1 MPAPRNIRARG
12 VFALGVTATA
22 IPWATPFPSP
32 KLPDVATP
40 LRADV
45 EGGRALAGS
54 TGQVAAAADP
64 DVALMLRVQAGDQA
78 AFQELFAKFAPRVL
92 QYARRLVGSEA
103 RAEEVTQDVFVQV
116 FRFRLRYRP
125 DARFATWLYTI
136 ATNLCL
142 NELRRPERHL
152 RVDLWDR
159 RDDEPD
165 REGPPLPDPQAIDP
179 ETGAASRELARA
191 LESAI
196 GELPPKQRAALLLSR
211 IDGLAYRDVG
221 DAIGCSEG
229 AVKALLFR
237 ATHALKARLRE
248 HM

>member
-1 MPAPRNIRARG
+1 VA
-12 VFALGVTATA
+12 ATA
-22 IPWATPFPSP
+22 IPWDSAIASP
-32 KLPDVATP
+32 KLPFVSAP
-40 LRADV
+40 R
-45 EGGRALAGS
+45 GRGDTRPASPGRLA
-54 TGQVAAAADP
+54 AEAADG
-64 DVALMLRVQAGDQA
+64 DVALMLRVQAGDESA
-78 AFQELFAKFAPRVL
+78 YRDLFAKFAPRIL
-92 QYARRLVGSEA
+92 QYVRRLVGSEA

-142 NELRRPERHL
+142 NELRRPERQL

-159 RDDEPD
+159 PGDEPD
-165 REGPPLPDPQAIDP
+165 AEGPPLPDPAAIDP
-179 ETGAASRELARA
+179 EVGVATRELARA
-191 LESAI
+191 IERAV

-211 IDGLAYRDVG
+211 QDGLAYRDVG
-221 DAIGCSEG
+221 EALGISEG

>member
-1 MPAPRNIRARG
+1 M
-12 VFALGVTATA
+12 
-22 IPWATPFPSP
+22 
-32 KLPDVATP
+32 
-40 LRADV
+40 
-45 EGGRALAGS
+45 EGGGTLAGS
-54 TGQVAAAADP
+54 GGQVAAAADP

-78 AFQELFAKFAPRVL
+78 AYQELFTKFAPRIL

-125 DARFATWLYTI
+125 DARFSTWLYTI

-152 RVDLWDR
+152 RVDIWDR

-165 REGPPLPDPQAIDP
+165 REGPPLPDPQAVDP
-179 ETGAASRELARA
+179 EAGAASRELARA
-191 LESAI
+191 LETAI
-196 GELPPKQRAALLLSR
+196 AELPPKQRAALLLSR
-211 IDGLAYRDVG
+211 MDGLAYRDVG
-221 DAIGCSEG
+221 DALGCSEG

-237 ATHALKARLRE
+237 ATHSLKARLRE

>member
-1 MPAPRNIRARG
+1 MGGARG
-12 VFALGVTATA
+12 LAAA
-22 IPWATPFPSP
+22 RPSP
-32 KLPDVATP
+32 
-40 LRADV
+40 
-45 EGGRALAGS
+45 
-54 TGQVAAAADP
+54 AAADP
-64 DVALMLRVQAGDQA
+64 DVALMLRVQAGDQGA
-78 AFQELFAKFAPRVL
+78 YRDLFAKFAPRVL

-116 FRFRLRYRP
+116 FRFRDRYRP

-142 NELRRPERHL
+142 NDLRRPERQL

-159 RDDEPD
+159 RDEPD
-165 REGPPLPDPQAIDP
+165 DGPQLPDRDAVDP
-179 ETGAASRELARA
+179 EAGAATRELARA
-191 LESAI
+191 LDAAI
-196 GELPPKQRAALLLSR
+196 AELPPKQRAALLLSR
-211 IDGLAYRDVG
+211 MDGLAYRDVG
-221 DAIGCSEG
+221 ETLGISEG

>member
-1 MPAPRNIRARG
+1 
-12 VFALGVTATA
+12 
-22 IPWATPFPSP
+22 
-32 KLPDVATP
+32 
-40 LRADV
+40 V
-45 EGGRALAGS
+45 EGGGAVAG
-54 TGQVAAAADP
+54 TGGQVAAASDP

-125 DARFATWLYTI
+125 DARFTTWLFTI
-136 ATNLCL
+136 VTNLCL
-142 NELRRPERHL
+142 NELRRPERRL
-152 RVDLWDR
+152 RVDIWDR

-165 REGPPLPDPQAIDP
+165 REGPPLPDPRAIDP
-179 ETGAASRELARA
+179 EAGAATRELARA
-191 LESAI
+191 LETAI

-211 IDGLAYRDVG
+211 MDGLAYRDVG
-221 DAIGCSEG
+221 DALGCSEG

-237 ATHALKARLRE
+237 ATHTLKARLRE
-248 HM
+248 HI

>member
-1 MPAPRNIRARG
+1 MKHRRAPRVRSH
-12 VFALGVTATA
+12 VTAIAVPWA
-22 IPWATPFPSP
+22 IPLPSP
-32 KLPDVATP
+32 KVPIVAAP
-40 LRADV
+40 LRAGV
-45 EGGRALAGS
+45 EGRGALEGGG
-54 TGQVAAAADP
+54 GQVAAAADP

-78 AFQELFAKFAPRVL
+78 AYQELFTKFAPRIL

-125 DARFATWLYTI
+125 DARFSTWLYTI

-152 RVDLWDR
+152 KVDIWER

-179 ETGAASRELARA
+179 EAGAASRELARA
-191 LESAI
+191 LEKAI
-196 GELPPKQRAALLLSR
+196 AELPPKQRAALLLSR
-211 IDGLAYRDVG
+211 MDGLAYRDVG
-221 DAIGCSEG
+221 DALGCSEG

-237 ATHALKARLRE
+237 ATHSLKARLRE